1 MVGMETEDVE
11 NLFQQAADLLAASVT
26 LGTTTSLEHM
36 QNAIVHAIPL
46 GNKLLI
52 CGNGGSAA
60 DAQHLAAE
68 LLVRLRPDVN
78 RQGIPAIALTMDTST
93 LTAYSND
100 YNYDGMFERM
110 VQTLGK
116 PGDVLLGISTS
127 GNSKSVVRALETAQS
142 MGVIT
147 LGFLGAGG
155 GAALRACDHAFV
167 VASDETALIQIVHIT
182 AGHALLVGVEDA
194 LLRQGFITRAT
205 TPGA

>member
-1 MVGMETEDVE
+1 MEID
-11 NLFQQAADLLAASVT
+11 NPNRMFHQAAQLLVKSATVGTSTTMQEMQAAIT
-26 LGTTTSLEHM
+26 
-36 QNAIVHAIPL
+36 AAIPL

-127 GNSKSVVRALETAQS
+127 GNSKSVVRALEAAQA
-142 MGVIT
+142 MGITT

-194 LLRQGFITRAT
+194 LLHQGFITRAT
-205 TPGA
+205 IPGA

>member
-1 MVGMETEDVE
+1 MNTESTCDS
-11 NLFQQAADLLAASVT
+11 LPIFQGAIQTLNASLTERNITVIDAMT
-26 LGTTTSLEHM
+26 VALIDAFRRGGK
-36 QNAIVHAIPL
+36 V
-46 GNKLLI
+46 LI

-78 RQGIPAIALTMDTST
+78 RQGIPAIALTMDAST
-93 LTAYSND
+93 LTAYAND
-100 YNYDGMFERM
+100 YDFDGVFERM

-127 GNSKSVVRALETAQS
+127 GNSSNVVRALNSAQS
-142 MGVIT
+142 VGITT

-155 GAALRACDHAFV
+155 GAALNACDHAFV